1 MPANLTP
8 EYHKADKRYRAAG
21 TDSERLAALEE
32 MLRVIP
38 KHKGTEHMRADLK
51 KKVSKLKADMQS
63 GSKKGGGKQVDI
75 FHIPLGGAGQVV
87 LIGTPNSGK
96 SSIVGAMSNA
106 KVNIAD
112 FEFSTQSPVPGMI
125 NFEDVHIEVVDM
137 PPVSADYTPAGMVNA
152 YRNCDIIGIV
162 IDLSTNCLEQMELCL
177 AYLEEHKLLADE
189 QTDSQDQSGNR
200 LGRDAFVICTK
211 ADKVSDGTLETF
223 KELIQR
229 KFDYVQIS
237 AETGDGLD
245 ELSKFLFDRLKVVR
259 VYTKK
264 PGHDAD
270 MKDPFALKQ
279 GDTVMDLA
287 NAVHR
292 ELAEKLKSAKIWGTG
307 VYDGQSVP
315 REHILHDKDV
325 VELHF
330 PRVD

>member
-21 TDSERLAALEE
+21 TDGERLAALEE

-51 KKVSKLKADMQS
+51 KKLSKLKADMQS
-63 GSKKGGGKQVDI
+63 GGKKGSGKHVDI
-75 FHIPLGGAGQVV
+75 FHVPLGGAGQVV
-87 LIGTPNSGK
+87 LIGAPNSGK

-106 KVNIAD
+106 RVNIAD
-112 FEFSTQSPVPGMI
+112 FEFSTQTPVPGMI
-125 NFEDVHIEVVDM
+125 KFEDVQIQVVDM
-137 PPVSADYTPAGMVNA
+137 SPISADFVPAGMVNA

-162 IDLSTNCLEQMELCL
+162 IDLSTNCLEQMEMCL
-177 AYLEEHKLLADE
+177 AYLDEHKLLIDG
-189 QTDSQDQSGNR
+189 QVDSEYEDGNR

-211 ADKVSDGTLETF
+211 CDKVSEGTLETF
-223 KELIQR
+223 KELVDR
-229 KFDYVQIS
+229 EFDYVQIS
-237 AETGDGLD
+237 AESGEGLD

-264 PGHDAD
+264 PGRDAD
-270 MKDPFALKQ
+270 MSDPFTLKQ
-279 GDTVMDLA
+279 GDTVIDLA
-287 NAVHR
+287 YAVHR

-315 REHILHDKDV
+315 REHVLCDKDV